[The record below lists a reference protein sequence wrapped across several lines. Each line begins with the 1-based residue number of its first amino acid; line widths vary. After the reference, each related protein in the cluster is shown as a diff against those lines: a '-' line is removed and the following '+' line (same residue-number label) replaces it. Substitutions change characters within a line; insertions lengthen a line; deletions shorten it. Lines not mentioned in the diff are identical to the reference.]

1 MYNLTMFSQISAIV
15 ASIVLVSLM
24 SFQLLLVLGRPYG
37 EYAWGGQHKV
47 LPIGYRVGS
56 VIAISIY
63 IVSIII
69 LLDKAGLISVISD
82 TAISQY
88 GIWVL
93 FIYFLI
99 GIPLNAI
106 SRSKP
111 ERNTMTPIASLLC
124 FLLLVV
130 ALAG

>member
-1 MYNLTMFSQISAIV
+1 MISQLSAII
-15 ASIVLVSLM
+15 ATTVLIGLM
-24 SFQLLLVLGRPYG
+24 VFQFLLVIGRPYG

-47 LPIGYRVGS
+47 LPIGYRIGS
-56 VIAISIY
+56 VIAILIY
-63 IVSIII
+63 VLSIII
-69 LLDKAGLISVISD
+69 LLDAAGLVSAISN
-82 TAISQY
+82 TAINQY

-111 ERNTMTPIASLLC
+111 ERNTMTPIVSLLC
-124 FLLLVV
+124 VLTLVV
-130 ALAG
+130 ALTS